1 MKRSYTYLKGLLT
14 LALAAFTGW
23 MWAADPVATWTDF
36 NTLTSGNYT
45 ITKDEACTVNAD
57 GSITL
62 GGAGLSYAFKSGDGM
77 YANKFTTVVMD
88 VTLPDA
94 TGTLL
99 TLGLAT
105 NKIQVNSTGSTLTTS
120 YDKGNVRQTG
130 TCAAGRTTIAVT
142 YSGSQGTHV
151 YKDGVLIIADGSLM
165 WSGQNLAKLTIGA
178 YDDGTIPLT
187 GTILHSM
194 KIYAAKLSAE
204 EVAFPSLAWM
214 VPFNGANTTTGWI
227 TSWGGEDGASY
238 VATPNSQGYEVKSG
252 CHPWVDYTL
261 TKPSTVALY
270 ADISKVDVSDPG
282 NGAIMIAFG
291 KPGSAG
297 ENSGNLVLAKKASDT
312 VVVTRCGNVLASIQ
326 DADLALEG
334 SYHLFVFGMNAEGK
348 VFLSIDGTTEE
359 SENTTTLPANGLQI
373 GSMFTGVGSYKQGY
387 NMVVDEVRGYNAYL
401 GSEDLAKLVAK
412 FPEYKPQIASV
423 TLEADAAYSTL
434 NLAEGDTVNA
444 TITLKDGVTLT
455 MDEAPTCAKLTIVS
469 EVTATVT
476 TSVEAPFANVGNLTL
491 NGNALTVPV
500 QLPATVTM
508 NATTITLE
516 GGTADTPQEVA
527 TTIAVASGTTLKTKG
542 YLNFTAENTIASG
555 GTLEVVSG
563 VTTFNAAEQG
573 VKGTLTIDKGATFK
587 NVRET
592 DALAYAI
599 NGVVVNVY
607 GTLDMGSTRWTI
619 FANNNTINAYAG
631 ATITGAGQSGN
642 GALDIWNK
650 TDDAVA
656 IKVLKNGE
664 DASDVTISATIRYR
678 EKSVTF
684 DVAKGMT
691 ANLTGTNADV
701 NTILG
706 GLKVKGTGTL
716 KLSGKNAYASD
727 VGVTVESGATLI
739 VAHAEALS
747 TPITNNGT
755 ITYTVDATPTNT
767 LSGAGV
773 TGVDAAT
780 LNMLSANL
788 DGYTGSFA
796 VANNGTL
803 ILPAGEEEG
812 VTVAAGC
819 TLKLDLSVEQ
829 LKGPYTTSATI
840 DGGSLIF
847 TKNNGADEITEGVD
861 GGAYTPATAVTY
873 TVATTSWDIAP
884 FAGARVVVD
893 FGDTT
898 EQSVNVKEILGDVT
912 SIALLTVRGTNG
924 GALVSE
930 GVTIP
935 ATDIETNVV
944 VENYNAQF
952 GAITIAP
959 DASLKLAGMTSN
971 KSYNVI
977 GKLPEEG
984 QARPKLIVKAA
995 NACGLGDDGATSVSN
1010 VDFEV
1015 AEGSNLF
1022 YVRSQKIG
1030 ANVAMILNGPAALEG
1045 TEQTLNLIGLSG
1057 SANFVASNSWDQHAF
1072 TVNVALPEGAENTYS
1087 GILSQG
1093 NLAASLTVS
1102 GAGKLTLAGAN
1113 TYTGGTT
1120 INNGATLVAASATA
1134 LGTGNVTNSGTL
1146 ELNADD
1152 VEATIA
1158 QVISGT
1164 GAVNVKAGTWA
1175 LTAANGIHAN
1185 VTVDAGATL
1194 DVSAEGATLYTTAEY
1209 VSSSVMT
1216 VYGTLKTR
1224 HWEYGQ
1230 SLGNLRH
1237 NDGALIIDGGT
1248 VVMTEDMESA
1258 RVVQIRN
1265 NVTFDIAE
1273 GKTFTPT
1280 VQIAGDGNLTING
1293 GTLKLKLMDSFVAN
1307 SNAIVTVNST
1317 LTVDGEAATFF
1328 RTVLGEGKIVI
1339 PEGAKLAIG
1348 EATNHTGETSGLS
1361 RFAGTL
1367 EIAGTFDPRSWAGNG
1382 RKYTIGACNIVMQ
1395 GGTIAMGHNSDP
1407 AAIVIANG
1415 KTLSGTGTIAIPV
1428 TLADGATLA
1437 GAVTVTGDVTVE
1449 GALTITHATAADDT
1463 VITCA
1468 NAEAVAAALTGAPE
1482 GLKYVAED
1490 GAVKLAV
1497 AKKTNFVVTVGDE
1510 AVACETIAEALDALA
1525 ANGGSLQI
1533 AADAD
1538 SEALA
1543 LTETLTIAADTTIDL
1558 NGKTLTSTADP
1569 AIHVTG
1575 GTLTLTGEGSIT
1587 APYVVIKQG
1596 TKNAGLTTKVIVGED
1611 VRLTSFRTEGEDYDG
1626 DNVVLLYGKATLE
1639 SAGVLL
1645 TYSKGYAAIQG
1656 SGGDAGA
1663 ETAITITGGQV
1674 VNSGDDVAIYQP
1686 QKGTLTIEGGV
1697 ISGTTAIYAKAGT
1710 ISISG
1715 GEISGT
1721 GAQNAYGENHNGCG
1735 STGDALVV
1743 DTTAGYATLSVSI
1756 TGGAFTSDNAAAVA
1770 SYAGAGQT
1778 AATGIVKADAT
1789 ATFSSDVSD
1798 LCEAGYKT
1806 EANDEG
1812 VYGVV
1817 EDPAYGKVAQV
1828 GDTYYA
1834 TLAEAIENATAGQTI
1849 TLLAG
1854 VTINSRLDIAQN
1866 VTIDLNGQTIAE
1878 TMEDQFGAIYVKKG
1892 ATLTIAATNGGEI
1905 TTDGGIVIGNY
1916 GTVIVDGGTIAAGED
1931 AETDVSIYNFYYQAD
1946 WYGTTTIN
1954 GGTVARIWNCGVA
1967 TLADGEVTDVD
1978 NSGAMTITDATVTNI
1993 ILRDGTDAP
2002 GIEGAGTL
2010 TAPEGLT
2017 VTTLDGQKAVYADG
2031 KYTVVK
2037 ILTLPEELVD
2047 SPAAEAIEAAMEA
2060 AGVTE
2065 ISSYTI
2071 TTKGTADEAATVAA
2085 VAAVLEVF
2093 EVTPTVD
2100 ANGVLT
2106 VTYEFGISKMTK
2118 SGDTI
2123 TITAGVT
2130 GAEYREGVTVGFYAD
2145 GEEVI
2150 GTAITGADSTEVS
2163 ITADAA
2169 DLNGKKI
2176 TVKAT
2181 K

>member
-23 MWAADPVATWTDF
+23 MWAANPVATWTDF

-45 ITKDEACTVNAD
+45 ITTDEACTVNAD
-57 GSITL
+57 GSVTL

-130 TCAAGRTTIAVT
+130 TCATGRTTIAVT

-151 YKDGVLIIADGSLM
+151 YKDGVLIITDGDLK

-204 EVAFPSLAWM
+204 EVAFPSLAWT
-214 VPFNGANTTTGWI
+214 VPFNGANTTTGWV

-238 VATPNSQGYEVKSG
+238 VATPNGQGYEVKSG

-297 ENSGNLVLAKKASDT
+297 ENTGNLVLAKKASDT

-348 VFLSIDGTTEE
+348 VFLSIDGTTVE

-373 GSMFTGVGSYKQGY
+373 GSMFTNVGSYKQGY

-469 EVTATVT
+469 EGTATVT

-592 DALAYAI
+592 DALAYAT

-684 DVAKGMT
+684 DVAEGMT

-819 TLKLDLSVEQ
+819 TLRLDLSVEQ

-861 GGAYTPATAVTY
+861 GGAYTPAAAAVY
-873 TVATTSWDIAP
+873 TVADGAWSITP
-884 FAGARVVVD
+884 FANAPIEID
-893 FGDTT
+893 FGGTT
-898 EQSVNVKEILGDVT
+898 EQSVNLAEILGEVT
-912 SIALLTVRGTNG
+912 AINSLTVKGVNG
-924 GALVSE
+924 GALASS

-935 ATDIETNVV
+935 WTDIQTTVTVDSYTN
-944 VENYNAQF
+944 QF
-952 GAITIAP
+952 GAITIYP
-959 DASLKLAGMTSN
+959 NASLKLVAGQGGNLT
-971 KSYNVI
+971 YDVT
-977 GKLPEEG
+977 GKIPEAG
-984 QARPKLIVKAA
+984 QARPKLIISGIEG
-995 NACGLGDDGATSVSN
+995 NGWGMNNDGKVISN
-1010 VDFEV
+1010 VDLEV
-1015 AEGSNLF
+1015 VGEKRF
-1022 YVRSQKIG
+1022 YMRTTLIG
-1030 ANVAMILNGPAALEG
+1030 ENVALISNVTGDAFVGMEG
-1045 TEQTLNLIGLSG
+1045 TAVTLIGLSG
-1057 SANFVASNSWDQHAF
+1057 NGNFYAGNHWSTAAGAV
-1072 TVNVALPEGAENTYS
+1072 TVNLPTGAEYTFNGAFNQKTN
-1087 GILSQG
+1087 G
-1093 NLAASLTVS
+1093 SLTVS

-1265 NVTFDIAE
+1265 NVTFNIAE

-1280 VQIAGDGNLTING
+1280 VQITGDGNLTIDG

-1395 GGTIAMGHNSDP
+1395 GGTIAMGHDSDP
-1407 AAIVIANG
+1407 AEIVIANG

-1449 GALTITHATAADDT
+1449 GALTITHATVAGDT

-1497 AKKTNFVVTVGDE
+1497 AKVNVTIPAAPANTKWYDADGNVVNAG
-1510 AVACETIAEALDALA
+1510 TIAVDP
-1525 ANGGSLQI
+1525 N
-1533 AADAD
+1533 AD
-1538 SEALA
+1538 
-1543 LTETLTIAADTTIDL
+1543 
-1558 NGKTLTSTADP
+1558 
-1569 AIHVTG
+1569 V
-1575 GTLTLTGEGSIT
+1575 TLTLKAEDG
-1587 APYVVIKQG
+1587 YVFADG
-1596 TKNAGLTTKVIVGED
+1596 TTEKEVTVNAGETGAEVETPEV
-1611 VRLTSFRTEGEDYDG
+1611 T
-1626 DNVVLLYGKATLE
+1626 
-1639 SAGVLL
+1639 
-1645 TYSKGYAAIQG
+1645 AAA
-1656 SGGDAGA
+1656 AGA
-1663 ETAITITGGQV
+1663 KI
-1674 VNSGDDVAIYQP
+1674 GDKLY
-1686 QKGTLTIEGGV
+1686 
-1697 ISGTTAIYAKAGT
+1697 TT
-1710 ISISG
+1710 
-1715 GEISGT
+1715 
-1721 GAQNAYGENHNGCG
+1721 
-1735 STGDALVV
+1735 
-1743 DTTAGYATLSVSI
+1743 
-1756 TGGAFTSDNAAAVA
+1756 FAAAF
-1770 SYAGAGQT
+1770 
-1778 AATGIVKADAT
+1778 AAAQAD
-1789 ATFSSDVSD
+1789 D
-1798 LCEAGYKT
+1798 
-1806 EANDEG
+1806 
-1812 VYGVV
+1812 
-1817 EDPAYGKVAQV
+1817 
-1828 GDTYYA
+1828 
-1834 TLAEAIENATAGQTI
+1834 TI

-1916 GTVIVDGGTIAAGED
+1916 GTVIVYGGTIAAGED

-2031 KYTVVK
+2031 KYTVVAKGAFEVNGTDYATLAEAYAAGSEIKLIADVKGPGLVINKNVTIDFGGFAYTFTEGVGSGSLTSNGFQILKGNTVTLKNGTLK
-2037 ILTLPEELVD
+2037 IADAAKEKFYTVIQNYANLTLVNMTIDGTNTDKWSATDGDSYALSINSGTVSIDAESAIIANDEGDKAYAFDVCKYASYDAPVVTVVDGANIEGNVALSGGTLVGGASLPVESGVEGYEAVYDATEGWILKKIITLPEALED
-2047 SPAAEAIEAAMEA
+2047 SPAAEAIKAAMED
-2060 AGVTE
+2060 AGVAEITE
-2065 ISSYTI
+2065 CII
-2071 TTKGTADEAATVAA
+2071 VTKGAGADATAEVVAN
-2085 VAAVLEVF
+2085 VLEVF

-2150 GTAITGADSTEVS
+2150 GTASTGADSTEVS

-2169 DLNGKKI
+2169 NLNGKKI

>member
-23 MWAADPVATWTDF
+23 MWAANPVATWTDF

-45 ITKDEACTVNAD
+45 ITTDEACTVNAD
-57 GSITL
+57 GSVTL

-130 TCAAGRTTIAVT
+130 TCATGRTTIAVT

-151 YKDGVLIIADGSLM
+151 YKDGVLIITDGDLK

-204 EVAFPSLAWM
+204 EVAFPSLAWT
-214 VPFNGANTTTGWI
+214 VPFNGANTTTGWV

-238 VATPNSQGYEVKSG
+238 VATPNGQGYEVKSG

-297 ENSGNLVLAKKASDT
+297 ENTGNLVLAKKASDT

-348 VFLSIDGTTEE
+348 VFLSIDGTTVE

-373 GSMFTGVGSYKQGY
+373 GSMFTNVGSYKQGY

-469 EVTATVT
+469 EGTATVT

-592 DALAYAI
+592 DALAYAT

-684 DVAKGMT
+684 DVAEGMT

-819 TLKLDLSVEQ
+819 TLRLDLSVEQ

-861 GGAYTPATAVTY
+861 GGAYTPAAAAVY
-873 TVATTSWDIAP
+873 TVADGAWSITP
-884 FAGARVVVD
+884 FANAPIEID
-893 FGDTT
+893 FGGTT
-898 EQSVNVKEILGDVT
+898 EQSVNLAEILGEVT
-912 SIALLTVRGTNG
+912 AINSLTVKGVNG
-924 GALVSE
+924 GALASS

-935 ATDIETNVV
+935 WTDIQTTVTVDSYTN
-944 VENYNAQF
+944 QF
-952 GAITIAP
+952 GAITIYP
-959 DASLKLAGMTSN
+959 NASLKLVAGQGGNLT
-971 KSYNVI
+971 YDVT
-977 GKLPEEG
+977 GKIPEAG
-984 QARPKLIVKAA
+984 QARPKLIISGIEG
-995 NACGLGDDGATSVSN
+995 NGWGMNNDGKVISN
-1010 VDFEV
+1010 VDLEV
-1015 AEGSNLF
+1015 VGEKRF
-1022 YVRSQKIG
+1022 YMRTTLIG
-1030 ANVAMILNGPAALEG
+1030 ENVALISNVTGDAFVGMEG
-1045 TEQTLNLIGLSG
+1045 TAVTLIGLSG
-1057 SANFVASNSWDQHAF
+1057 NGNFYAGNHWSTAAGAV
-1072 TVNVALPEGAENTYS
+1072 TVNLPTGAEYTFNGAFNQKTN
-1087 GILSQG
+1087 G
-1093 NLAASLTVS
+1093 SLTVS

-1265 NVTFDIAE
+1265 NVTFNIAE

-1280 VQIAGDGNLTING
+1280 VQITGDGNLTIDG

-1407 AAIVIANG
+1407 AEIVIANG

-1437 GAVTVTGDVTVE
+1437 GAVTVNDTVTIDGTVN
-1449 GALTITHATAADDT
+1449 ITHATKADDVVIICNNAAD
-1463 VITCA
+1463 I
-1468 NAEAVAAALTGAPE
+1468 VASLPTAPAA
-1482 GLKYVAED
+1482 LKYVVD
-1490 GAVKLAV
+1490 GNTIKLAV
-1497 AKKTNFVVTVGDE
+1497 AKKTNFVVTVGE
-1510 AVACETIAEALDALA
+1510 ETVNCETVAEALDALA

-1538 SEALA
+1538 AEALA
-1543 LTETLTIAADTTIDL
+1543 LTETLTIAANTTIDL
-1558 NGKTLTSTADP
+1558 NGKSLTSTADP

-1587 APYVVIKQG
+1587 APGVVIQQG
-1596 TKNAGLTTKVIVGED
+1596 TKNAGLTTKVVVGED
-1611 VRLTSFRTEGEDYDG
+1611 VLLSSLRTEGEDYDG

-1656 SGGDAGA
+1656 SGGDTGA
-1663 ETAITITGGQV
+1663 DTSITITGGQV

-1686 QKGTLTIEGGV
+1686 QAGTLTITGGV
-1697 ISGTTAIYAKAGT
+1697 ISGSTAIYAKAGT
-1710 ISISG
+1710 ITISG

-1735 STGDALVV
+1735 STGDALVI
-1743 DTTAGYATLSVSI
+1743 DETAGYADLSVSI
-1756 TGGAFTSDNAAAVA
+1756 TGGAFTSTNAAAVA

-1789 ATFSSDVSD
+1789 ATFNTDVSD

-1806 EANDEG
+1806 EAIAEG

-1817 EDPAYGKVAQV
+1817 ADPAYGMVAQV
-1828 GDTYYA
+1828 GEDYFA
-1834 TLAEAIENATAGQTI
+1834 TLAEAYAAGSEI
-1849 TLLAG
+1849 TLIADVEGPGL
-1854 VTINSRLDIAQN
+1854 VINKD
-1866 VTIDLNGQTIAE
+1866 VTIDFGEFTYTFTEGVGSGSLTSNGFQILKGNTVTLKNGTLKIADAAKEKFYTVIQNYANLTLVNMTI
-1878 TMEDQFGAIYVKKG
+1878 DG
-1892 ATLTIAATNGGEI
+1892 TN
-1905 TTDGGIVIGNY
+1905 TDKWSATDGDSYALSINS
-1916 GTVIVDGGTIAAGED
+1916 GTVSIDAESAIIANDEGDKAYAFDVCKYASYDAPVVTVVDGANIEGNVAL
-1931 AETDVSIYNFYYQAD
+1931 S
-1946 WYGTTTIN
+1946 
-1954 GGTVARIWNCGVA
+1954 GGTLVGGASLPVESGVEGYEA
-1967 TLADGEVTDVD
+1967 VY
-1978 NSGAMTITDATVTNI
+1978 DATEGWILKKI
-1993 ILRDGTDAP
+1993 I
-2002 GIEGAGTL
+2002 
-2010 TAPEGLT
+2010 
-2017 VTTLDGQKAVYADG
+2017 
-2031 KYTVVK
+2031 
-2037 ILTLPEELVD
+2037 TLPEALVD
-2047 SPAAEAIEAAMEA
+2047 SPAAEAIKAAMED
-2060 AGVTE
+2060 AGVAEITE
-2065 ISSYTI
+2065 CII
-2071 TTKGTADEAATVAA
+2071 VTKGAGADATAEVVAN
-2085 VAAVLEVF
+2085 VLEVF
-2093 EVTPTVD
+2093 EVTPDVD

-2169 DLNGKKI
+2169 NLNGKKI